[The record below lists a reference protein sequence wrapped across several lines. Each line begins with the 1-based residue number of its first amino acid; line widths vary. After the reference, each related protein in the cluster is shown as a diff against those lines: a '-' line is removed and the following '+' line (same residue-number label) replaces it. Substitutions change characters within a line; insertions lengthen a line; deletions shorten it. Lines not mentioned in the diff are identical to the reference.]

1 MTYRAKMVGGKV
13 EFEGGIKPA
22 DGVELR
28 VDVVSTEKQQE
39 TSGAR
44 RPTLSEVLLNFA
56 GTMNDPDL
64 PVDGSVNHDHY
75 IYGSPKR

>member
-1 MTYRAKMVGGKV
+1 MTYRAKMVNGKV
-13 EFEGGIKPA
+13 EFEGGIRPA

-28 VDVVSTEKQQE
+28 VDVVPDKKPAP
-39 TSGAR
+39 TSGR
-44 RPTLSEVLLNFA
+44 RSTLSEVLLSFA
-56 GTMNDPDL
+56 GIMSDPNL